1 MNQQSVQPAAVQ
13 APPKPTAAAAAA
25 QGPTAIDLLAVITD
39 EHERRQLQQQAVDQ
53 FQASRASLATG
64 VPSPKIELQ
73 IRYGRA
79 FGFNEVESQNWIYL
93 YPNKDGTFKPL
104 LDYRGRAAI
113 LKRSGYDWKQ
123 VEHTDVKCEYQFER
137 NGEVMTDAN
146 GKPLRLCWT
155 IERATKAGLV
165 GRARG
170 KEAKEGDKGTY
181 DNYPQR
187 MLFAKVIHDFG
198 AFYAQEATG
207 ADMADRLDALTLDQ
221 VVEATEPMKMPEEVQ
236 VKETVSADT
245 GK

>member
-1 MNQQSVQPAAVQ
+1 MSTAPQ
-13 APPKPTAAAAAA
+13 APPKPSAAAAS
-25 QGPTAIDLLAVITD
+25 QGPSVMDLLAVITD

-53 FQASRASLATG
+53 FQATRASLATG

-73 IRYGRA
+73 IRYGRS

-123 VEHTDVKCEYQFER
+123 VEHTDTKCEYQFER

-165 GRARG
+165 GRSRG
-170 KEAKEGDKGTY
+170 KDAKEGDKGTY

-221 VVEATEPMKMPEEVQ
+221 VVDATQPMRMPEEIE
-236 VKETVSADT
+236 VKETVNANT

>member
-1 MNQQSVQPAAVQ
+1 MSTTPQ
-13 APPKPTAAAAAA
+13 APPKPSTAAAADN
-25 QGPTAIDLLAVITD
+25 GPSVIDLLSIITD
-39 EHERRQLQQQAVDQ
+39 EQERQQLQQQAVDQ
-53 FQASRASLATG
+53 FQAKRASLATG

-79 FGFNEVESQNWIYL
+79 FGFNEVESQLWIYL
-93 YPNKDGTFKPL
+93 YPTKDGTFKPM
-104 LDYRGRAAI
+104 LDYKGRAAI

-123 VEHTDVKCEYQFER
+123 VEHTDTKCEYEFYHNEQ
-137 NGEVMTDAN
+137 VMTDAH

-155 IERATKAGLV
+155 IDRATKAGLV
-165 GRARG
+165 GRSRG
-170 KEAKEGDKGTY
+170 KDAKEGDKGTY
-181 DNYPQR
+181 DMYPQR

-221 VVEATEPMKMPEEVQ
+221 VVEATEPMRMPEEI
-236 VKETVSADT
+236 VKETVNADT

>member
-1 MNQQSVQPAAVQ
+1 MATQQAVPAAAM
-13 APPKPTAAAAAA
+13 APPKPTTATSV
-25 QGPTAIDLLAVITD
+25 QGPSVMDLLAVITD

-73 IRYGRA
+73 IRYGRS

-123 VEHTDVKCEYQFER
+123 VEHTDVKCEYEFWYH
-137 NGEVMTDAN
+137 GDVMTDAH

-170 KEAKEGDKGTY
+170 KDADAKGTY

-221 VVEATEPMKMPEEVQ
+221 VVEATEPMKMPEEV
-236 VKETVSADT
+236 VLEVAGANS